1 LYTRCGIVE
10 FSDSELQRWW
20 TNPDAIVRN
29 HVYDTFDGA
38 QPNIPAFNS
47 AACSPDGRVWFTS
60 GVVVQMVDPVRLSQ
74 KALPAQTYIEALVA
88 DRKKFEATP
97 NLNVPPNPRDLQI
110 DYTSPTFSIPQKVNF
125 RYRLDNYDRDW
136 HEAGTRRQAFYT
148 DLPPGRYSFRVIAA
162 NSDGVWNDSAAKLDF
177 FVAPAYWQTNWF
189 RALCAIAFFG
199 FLWAA
204 YQRRVRQ
211 LQKQFEM
218 TLDARVSE
226 RTRIARDLH
235 DTLLQSFQGVL
246 PRFQAAIYKLPEH
259 PTDARETLE
268 AAVDQASQAITEGR
282 DAVQGLRTSTV
293 EKNDLAMAIRGV
305 AEELASVD
313 SHQSSPA
320 FQVAVQGT
328 PRNLHPILRDEVYRI
343 AAEALR
349 NAFRHAQAHQIE
361 VELRYDEKNFTL
373 RIRDDGRGIHRELLS
388 GDGREGHF
396 GLHGM
401 RERAKLVGGDLAIWS
416 EADSG
421 TEVELSIP
429 EARAYTKSARRFR
442 FFEKFSR
449 KDTHAKE
456 KIKS

>member
-1 LYTRCGIVE
+1 L
-10 FSDSELQRWW
+10 
-20 TNPDAIVRN
+20 
-29 HVYDTFDGA
+29 H
-38 QPNIPAFNS
+38 
-47 AACSPDGRVWFTS
+47 
-60 GVVVQMVDPVRLSQ
+60 
-74 KALPAQTYIEALVA
+74 
-88 DRKKFEATP
+88 
-97 NLNVPPNPRDLQI
+97 
-110 DYTSPTFSIPQKVNF
+110 
-125 RYRLDNYDRDW
+125 
-136 HEAGTRRQAFYT
+136 H
-148 DLPPGRYSFRVIAA
+148 
-162 NSDGVWNDSAAKLDF
+162 
-177 FVAPAYWQTNWF
+177 
-189 RALCAIAFFG
+189 
-199 FLWAA
+199 
-204 YQRRVRQ
+204 
-211 LQKQFEM
+211 QFEM

-226 RTRIARDLH
+226 RTRIARDLR
-235 DTLLQSFQGVL
+235 DTHLQSFQGVL

-305 AEELASVD
+305 AEELSSVD

-320 FQVAVQGT
+320 FQVAVQGP

-349 NAFRHAQAHQIE
+349 NAFRHAQAQQIE

-388 GDGREGHF
+388 GEGREGHF

-429 EARAYTKSARRFR
+429 ASRAYTKSVRRFW
-442 FFEKFSR
+442 FLEKLAR
-449 KDTHAKE
+449 KNTDAKE
-456 KIKS
+456 KIES